1 MIWNYVKAGLWMGLL
16 SGMVAVAAP
25 SPSGKMVKV
34 DKVLVEKE
42 KELEDIVVRK
52 YTGRVE
58 AVRKVDL
65 QVRISGNIVKTCFH
79 EGDMVK
85 KGQVLFEI
93 EDTLYKA
100 NVQSAEARLRQL
112 DAELRYAKNNFSR
125 YEKMEAKQVVS
136 RDTMENSLSAM
147 QSLEAQKI
155 AAEAGLTT
163 ALFDLSHTK
172 IVAPLTGR
180 IGREKYS
187 EGSYVTPT
195 SEPLATIVMMDPI
208 YVRFPLSE
216 RDYLLL
222 FGNADGLKN
231 NAVLNLKLA
240 DDRIYNHS
248 GKVAIGDNTVKST
261 DTINVWAEFINPDG
275 QLTPGGIV
283 SVILSKSEKRKL
295 AGVLV
300 SALMTDE
307 KGNYVYVLE
316 EGGNPV
322 RRDVKVGPMQG
333 NYQLIEE
340 GVKPGETI
348 IIDGT
353 HKVTPGTPV
362 EPVFNY

>member
-1 MIWNYVKAGLWMGLL
+1 MNTIWNYAKAGLLAGVLAGGL
-16 SGMVAVAAP
+16 AAAAP
-25 SPSGKMVKV
+25 SQGRKV
-34 DKVLVEKE
+34 DTVLVEKA
-42 KELEDIVVRK
+42 KELEDVVTRK

-58 AVRKVDL
+58 AVQKVEL
-65 QVRISGNIVKTCFH
+65 QARISGNIVKTCFH
-79 EGDMVK
+79 EGDIVK

-93 EDTLYKA
+93 EDTQYKA
-100 NVQSAEARLRQL
+100 NVQSAEAKLRQL
-112 DAELRYAKNNFSR
+112 EAELRYAKNNFSR

-136 RDTMENSLSAM
+136 RDTMENSLSTM

-155 AAEAGLTT
+155 AAEAGLTN
-163 ALFDLSHTK
+163 AQFDLSHTR
-172 IVAPLTGR
+172 IVSPMTGR
-180 IGREKYS
+180 IGRETYS
-187 EGSYVTPT
+187 EGNYVTPA
-195 SEPLATIVMMDPI
+195 SEPLATIMMMDPI

-222 FGNADGLKN
+222 FGNAEGLKK

-240 DDRIYNHS
+240 DDRIYSHA
-248 GKVAIGDNTVKST
+248 GKVAIGDNSVKST
-261 DTINVWAEFINPDG
+261 DTINVWAEFENPNG

-295 AGVLV
+295 PAVLV
-300 SALMTDE
+300 SAVMTDE

-316 EGGNPV
+316 EGDKPV
-322 RRDVKVGPMQG
+322 RRDVKTGPMQG

-340 GVKPGETI
+340 GIKSGETV

-362 EPVFNY
+362 APVSNY